1 MLFLTNKCKRYTV
14 LFATYNSK
22 EFIDFERPAVWAQAF
37 LLRYFDHVFVHDFS
51 LGLLSLEVVVETFP
65 LSSVLC
71 LVFIHIP
78 TLVSF
83 KHFWVYLMANCLISD
98 RNIHSVLIS
107 FVFSTDSGLRPVF
120 TLTKI
125 DDEILWA
132 STTLSGATS
141 FLFLYIIILLF
152 LFANY
157 V

>member
-1 MLFLTNKCKRYTV
+1 
-14 LFATYNSK
+14 
-22 EFIDFERPAVWAQAF
+22 
-37 LLRYFDHVFVHDFS
+37 
-51 LGLLSLEVVVETFP
+51 
-65 LSSVLC
+65 
-71 LVFIHIP
+71 
-78 TLVSF
+78 
-83 KHFWVYLMANCLISD
+83 MANCLISD